1 MYSIHFPRSARSVIN
16 LKFDDLLS
24 DDIRRRL
31 EQLDW
36 IDQSAAE
43 LRRAAVALTLI
54 RASEDPDANSIPW
67 SLENQ
72 NEPAVLLTRRS
83 ARLSKHAGQWA
94 LPGGAIDPGESA
106 EQAAL
111 RELEEEVGLSLD
123 ANAIMGR
130 LDDYTTR
137 SGFCI
142 TPVVIWGGETTALIP
157 NPDEVASIHR
167 IPVKEFLREDAP
179 ILDTIPESEHPVL
192 RMPVGDSWIAAPTAA
207 ILYQFREVA
216 IYGNNTRVAHFEQP
230 HFAWR

>member
-1 MYSIHFPRSARSVIN
+1 MTNFN
-16 LKFDDLLS
+16 FDDVLS
-24 DDIRRRL
+24 DHIRRRL

-54 RASEDPDANSIPW
+54 RASEDPDANNIPW
-67 SLENQ
+67 SFENQ

-83 ARLSKHAGQWA
+83 SRLSKHAGQWA
-94 LPGGAIDPGESA
+94 LPGGTIDPGESA

-111 RELEEEVGLSLD
+111 RELEEEVGLNLD
-123 ANAIMGR
+123 ANAVMGR

-179 ILDTIPESEHPVL
+179 ILEQIPESEHPVL

-216 IYGNNTRVAHFEQP
+216 IYGKSTRVAHFEQP
-230 HFAWR
+230 YFAWR

>member
-1 MYSIHFPRSARSVIN
+1 VIDLN
-16 LKFDDLLS
+16 FDDALS
-24 DDIRRRL
+24 DQIRRRL
-31 EQLDW
+31 AQLEW

-54 RASEDPDANSIPW
+54 RASEDPDANNIPW
-67 SLENQ
+67 KPEHQ

-83 ARLSKHAGQWA
+83 ARLNKHAGQWA
-94 LPGGAIDPGESA
+94 LPGGAIDPGESV

-111 RELEEEVGLSLD
+111 RELEEEVGLDLD
-123 ANAIMGR
+123 ASAIMGR

-216 IYGNNTRVAHFEQP
+216 VYGRNTRVAHFEQP